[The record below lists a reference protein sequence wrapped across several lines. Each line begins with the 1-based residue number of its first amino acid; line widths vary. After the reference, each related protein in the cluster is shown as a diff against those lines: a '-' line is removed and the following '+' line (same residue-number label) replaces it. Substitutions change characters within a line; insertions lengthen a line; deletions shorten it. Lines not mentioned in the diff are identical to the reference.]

1 MVDARRLQINGGAI
15 GVAEEWMTHEAV
27 VDDEAVA
34 AVHMVNIAV
43 NLEKGSC
50 RAQGAGMDVAGRG
63 GWG

>member
-43 NLEKGSC
+43 NLGKGHFKDTSPLSYQS
-50 RAQGAGMDVAGRG
+50 RN
-63 GWG
+63 